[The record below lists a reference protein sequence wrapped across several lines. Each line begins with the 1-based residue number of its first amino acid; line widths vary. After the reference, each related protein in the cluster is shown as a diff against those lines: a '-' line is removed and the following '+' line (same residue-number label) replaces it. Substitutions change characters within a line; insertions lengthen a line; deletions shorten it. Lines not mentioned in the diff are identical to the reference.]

1 MIKSMTG
8 FGKTEFIVNNK
19 KIIIEIRT
27 LNSKSLD
34 LNVRINNPFK
44 DKELEIRKKIATK
57 LVRGKVVF
65 NFFVEYTGGE
75 NLNIINKKIVK
86 NYISQLKEIAKIS
99 DEKALDI
106 ATKFPNVLNT
116 LKEEEFDI
124 EEWKTVTIKIDE
136 TLKAIDIFRID
147 EGSILKADF
156 NKRIKILQQLSK
168 DNIVFENERIP
179 VVKKKILK
187 SLNELKQDIDK
198 NRFEQELIYYLEKYD
213 ITEEN
218 VRLNNHLKYFL
229 TALNVKESNGKK
241 LGFICQEIGRE
252 INTIGSKANYAPMQ
266 QNVVLMKDELE
277 KIKEQLLNVL

>member
-8 FGKTEFIVNNK
+8 FGKTEFIVNSK

-27 LNSKSLD
+27 LNSKNLD

-65 NFFVEYTGGE
+65 NLFVEHTSGE
-75 NLNIINKKIVK
+75 NLNVINTKIVK
-86 NYISQLKEIAKIS
+86 DYMQQLKEIATIS
-99 DEKALDI
+99 DEKAIDI
-106 ATKFPNVLNT
+106 ATKLPNVLSS
-116 LKEEEFDI
+116 LEEELDPT
-124 EEWKTVTIKIDE
+124 EWKTVNSKIDE
-136 TLKAIDIFRID
+136 ALNNIDDFRID
-147 EGSILKADF
+147 EGEILKTDF
-156 NKRIKILQQLSK
+156 INRIEILQQLCK
-168 DNIVFENERIP
+168 NNVVFEEERIP
-179 VVKKKILK
+179 SVKNRILK
-187 SLNELKQDIDK
+187 SLNDLKQDVDQ
-198 NRFEQELIYYLEKYD
+198 NRFEQEIIYYLEKLD

-229 TALNVKESNGKK
+229 KALNSNESNGKK

-252 INTIGSKANYAPMQ
+252 INTTGSKANYAPMQ
-266 QNVVLMKDELE
+266 QNVILMKDELE